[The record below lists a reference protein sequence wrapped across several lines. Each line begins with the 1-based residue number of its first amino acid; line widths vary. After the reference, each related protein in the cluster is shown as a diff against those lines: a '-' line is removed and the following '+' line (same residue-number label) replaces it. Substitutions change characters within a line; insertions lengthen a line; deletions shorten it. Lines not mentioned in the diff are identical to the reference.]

1 MLRPIVAACF
11 LLAACTHTPHAPHP
25 AASNH
30 HDGNHHD
37 GNHRFDHAEEWAARF
52 EDPKRDGWQ
61 KPDEVLKA
69 LALPPDALVA
79 DIGSAT
85 GYFPVRFARAV
96 PKGQVWGVDIE
107 ESMVQYLAARAMKEG
122 LGNLTAVLGAPDDA
136 RLPKPVDLIT
146 IVDTYHHIQERPAYF
161 TRLAASLK
169 PGGRLAVIDFRPG
182 SKMGPKEKLASSVV
196 EGELAQVGYKKQA
209 SFDFLPEQYFVVFAR

>member
-1 MLRPIVAACF
+1 MLRHLAAAAF
-11 LLAACTHTPHAPHP
+11 LLAACTHTPHAEDHH
-25 AASNH
+25 H
-30 HDGNHHD
+30 HDAS
-37 GNHRFDHAEEWAARF
+37 HRFEHAEEWAARF
-52 EDPKRDGWQ
+52 EDPKRDEWQ
-61 KPDEVLKA
+61 TPDEVLKA
-69 LALPPDALVA
+69 LALPEDALVA

-96 PKGQVWGVDIE
+96 PKGRVWGVDIE
-107 ESMVQYLAARAMKEG
+107 TSMVEYLAARATKEG

-136 RLPKPVDLIT
+136 KIPLPVDLVT

-169 PGGRLAVIDFRPG
+169 PGGRLAVIDFKPG

-196 EGELAQVGYKKQA
+196 ESELVQAGYKKVA
-209 SFDFLPEQYFVVFAR
+209 SFDFLPEQYFVVFGR